1 MSLKKRLR
9 TICVC
14 LVLEA
19 GVLIGVP
26 VRMEEVQE
34 LLHSLNQ
41 PKVAKTD
48 PEQDE
53 QADD

>member
-1 MSLKKRLR
+1 MSFRTRLR
-9 TICVC
+9 AICVC

-41 PKVAKTD
+41 PKVTNTD

-53 QADD
+53 QDGE